1 MEDEKKTTEAPK
13 EGSPE
18 PTGGALKSLKE
29 DFAKASPK
37 DRLKKFRIDPATK
50 TLRRA

>member
-1 MEDEKKTTEAPK
+1 MAEKEENATPTEAT
-13 EGSPE
+13 PE

-37 DRLKKFRIDPATK
+37 DRLKKFRVDPVTK